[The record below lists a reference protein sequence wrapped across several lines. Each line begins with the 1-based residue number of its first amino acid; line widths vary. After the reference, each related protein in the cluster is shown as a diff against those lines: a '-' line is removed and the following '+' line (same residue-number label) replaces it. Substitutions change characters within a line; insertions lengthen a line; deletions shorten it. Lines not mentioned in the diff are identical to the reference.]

1 MKRITPEDV
10 QALKEFN
17 DYIWEIINR
26 AAKEAAKEAARE
38 AVKRLGRL
46 GRITYVNATSYQK
59 TEQLLYLY
67 RALPEEHEER
77 RRIEAALD
85 SLAGDEYRDV
95 IIERYIERRTLE
107 EIAELYGCKYQTITR
122 QRTRLVRLLA
132 CELFPEDVAREIRGM
147 QGTNPEEENE

>member
-1 MKRITPEDV
+1 MTKNITPEDL

-17 DYIWEIINR
+17 DYIREITDR
-26 AAKEAAKEAARE
+26 AAAKAARE

-67 RALPEEHEER
+67 RALPEDHEER
-77 RRIEAALD
+77 KRIDAALD
-85 SLAGDEYRDV
+85 HLAGDEYRDV
-95 IIERYIERRTLE
+95 IIERYMERRTLE
-107 EIAELYGCKYQTITR
+107 DIAELYGAKYQTIAR

-132 CELFPEDVAREIRGM
+132 CDLFPEDVAREIRGTKPDDIIE
-147 QGTNPEEENE
+147 G